1 MLEALVLGVFMT
13 TIDSIGNNTTIIP
26 TTNKKVNFRATAN
39 PYEPMDV
46 DTFIK
51 QQKKEQKKAK
61 VNQGIYYAF
70 LGTLAAC
77 SIGGLYYAA
86 KTSGGM
92 AKKTSELKEIW
103 SDLKNAA
110 KIDDLALPKNLQD
123 FTSEFKNCVNNAELL
138 KRRGGKPP
146 KSLLLYGPPGTG
158 KTTFAK
164 AIAKEFPDS
173 RFASLDV
180 TNLGSE
186 FQSVSERNLNNAV
199 DMICKEAKAN
209 PNKKY
214 FVFVDE
220 IDSVMMVD
228 NSMSAK
234 HSNDMLNEFKKCF
247 TEKLGKQDN
256 IITIG
261 ATNLPIDVEKG
272 IALGG
277 KKLDRPMLDRF
288 SEKVL
293 VDLPT
298 KEQIANTI
306 KHYYNQGPDLVTDKL
321 KNSSKEL
328 DIISEFLAK
337 DGRETSFRKLEAIL
351 AQTPR
356 NMPNNEQKVD
366 IKDIVKTIANK
377 QNELNFSNQDFMKL
391 ISDLKINPSEL

>member
-70 LGTLAAC
+70 LGTLGASAIA
-77 SIGGLYYAA
+77 SIYYMR
-86 KTSGGM
+86 KQNKSLE
-92 AKKTSELKEIW
+92 KPVNELKEIW
-103 SDLKNAA
+103 SDLTKSS
-110 KIDDLALPKNLQD
+110 KLDDMALPDSLKK
-123 FTSEFKNCVNNAELL
+123 FTSKFKNSVENPDIL
-138 KRRGGKPP
+138 KARGGRPT

-164 AIAKEFPDS
+164 ALAKEFPDS
-173 RFASLDV
+173 KFASLDV
-180 TNLGSE
+180 TSLGSE
-186 FQSVSERNLNNAV
+186 YQSVSERNLNKAV
-199 DMICKEAKAN
+199 DMICQEADKDPA
-209 PNKKY
+209 KKF
-214 FVFVDE
+214 FVFIDE

-228 NSMSAK
+228 NGMGAK

-247 TEKLGKQDN
+247 TEKLGKRKN

-298 KEQIANTI
+298 KEQIANSV
-306 KHYYNQGPDLVTDKL
+306 KYHYRDANLVSDKL
-321 KNSSKEL
+321 KNGSNEL
-328 DIISEFLAK
+328 NIISEFLAK
-337 DGRETSFRKLEAIL
+337 KEHNTSFRTLDSIYDATAASIKG
-351 AQTPR
+351 QDK
-356 NMPNNEQKVD
+356 KVD
-366 IKDIVKTIANK
+366 VVDIVRTIANK
-377 QNELNFSNQDFMKL
+377 QNELNFDNKEFMKL

>member
-13 TIDSIGNNTTIIP
+13 TIDSIGNNITIIP

-70 LGTLAAC
+70 LGTLGASAIA
-77 SIGGLYYAA
+77 SIYYMR
-86 KTSGGM
+86 KQNKSLE
-92 AKKTSELKEIW
+92 KPVNELKEIW

-228 NSMSAK
+228 NSLNAK

-261 ATNLPIDVEKG
+261 ATNLPIDIEKG

-351 AQTPR
+351 ENVPR
-356 NMPNNEQKVD
+356 KMPNNEQKVD
-366 IKDIVKTIANK
+366 VIDIVKTIAKK
-377 QNELNFSNQDFMKL
+377 QNELHFSNQDFMKL

>member
-1 MLEALVLGVFMT
+1 MT
-13 TIDSIGNNTTIIP
+13 TIDSIGNNITIIP

-70 LGTLAAC
+70 LGTLGASAIA
-77 SIGGLYYAA
+77 SIYYMR
-86 KTSGGM
+86 KQNKSLE
-92 AKKTSELKEIW
+92 KPVNELKEIW
-103 SDLKNAA
+103 SDLTKSS
-110 KIDDLALPKNLQD
+110 KLDDMALPDSLKK
-123 FTSEFKNCVNNAELL
+123 FTSKFKNSVENPDVL
-138 KRRGGKPP
+138 KARGGRPT

-164 AIAKEFPDS
+164 ALAKEFPDS
-173 RFASLDV
+173 KFASLDV
-180 TNLGSE
+180 TSLGSE
-186 FQSVSERNLNNAV
+186 YQSVSERNLNKAV
-199 DMICKEAKAN
+199 DMICQEADKDPA
-209 PNKKY
+209 KKF
-214 FVFVDE
+214 FVFIDE

-228 NSMSAK
+228 NGMGAK

-247 TEKLGKQDN
+247 TEKLGKRKN

-298 KEQIANTI
+298 KEQIANSV
-306 KHYYNQGPDLVTDKL
+306 KYHYRDANLVSDKL
-321 KNSSKEL
+321 KNGSNEL
-328 DIISEFLAK
+328 NIISEFLAK
-337 DGRETSFRKLEAIL
+337 KEHNTSFRTLDSIYDATAASIKG
-351 AQTPR
+351 QDK
-356 NMPNNEQKVD
+356 KVD
-366 IKDIVKTIANK
+366 VIDIVRTIANK
-377 QNELNFSNQDFMKL
+377 QNELNFDNKDFMKL

>member
-1 MLEALVLGVFMT
+1 MLEALVLGVRMT

-26 TTNKKVNFRATAN
+26 TTNKKVNFRAAAN
-39 PYEPMDV
+39 IHEPMDV
-46 DTFIK
+46 DTFVK

-70 LGTLAAC
+70 LGTLGASAIA
-77 SIGGLYYAA
+77 SIYYMR
-86 KTSGGM
+86 KQNKSLE
-92 AKKTSELKEIW
+92 KPVNELKEIW
-103 SDLKNAA
+103 SDLTKSS
-110 KIDDLALPKNLQD
+110 KLDDMALPDSLKK
-123 FTSEFKNCVNNAELL
+123 FTSKFKNSVENPDVL
-138 KRRGGKPP
+138 KARGGRPT

-164 AIAKEFPDS
+164 ALAKEFPDS
-173 RFASLDV
+173 KFASLDV
-180 TNLGSE
+180 TSLGSE
-186 FQSVSERNLNNAV
+186 FQSVSERNLNKAV
-199 DMICKEAKAN
+199 DMICQEADNDPA
-209 PNKKY
+209 KKF
-214 FVFVDE
+214 FVFIDE

-228 NSMSAK
+228 NGMGAK

-247 TEKLGKQDN
+247 TEKLGKRKN

-298 KEQIANTI
+298 KEQITNAI
-306 KHYYNQGPDLVTDKL
+306 KYHYKDSELVSDKL
-321 KNSSKEL
+321 RNGSVEL
-328 DIISEFLAK
+328 DKISEFLSK
-337 DGRETSFRKLEAIL
+337 KECNTSFRTLDSIYDATAASIKG
-351 AQTPR
+351 QDK
-356 NMPNNEQKVD
+356 KVD
-366 IKDIVKTIANK
+366 VIDIVRTIANK
-377 QNELNFSNQDFMKL
+377 QNELNFDNKDFMKL

>member
-1 MLEALVLGVFMT
+1 MT
-13 TIDSIGNNTTIIP
+13 TIDSIGNNITIIP

-61 VNQGIYYAF
+61 INQDRGIYYAF
-70 LGTLAAC
+70 LGTLGASAIA
-77 SIGGLYYAA
+77 SIYYMR
-86 KTSGGM
+86 KQNKSLE
-92 AKKTSELKEIW
+92 KPVNELKEIW
-103 SDLKNAA
+103 SDLTKSS
-110 KIDDLALPKNLQD
+110 KLDDMALPDSLKK
-123 FTSEFKNCVNNAELL
+123 FTSKFKNSVENPDIL
-138 KRRGGKPP
+138 KARGGRPT

-164 AIAKEFPDS
+164 ALAKEFPDS
-173 RFASLDV
+173 KFASLDV
-180 TNLGSE
+180 TSLGSE
-186 FQSVSERNLNNAV
+186 YQSVSERNLNKAV
-199 DMICKEAKAN
+199 DMICQEADKDPA
-209 PNKKY
+209 KKF
-214 FVFVDE
+214 FVFIDE

-228 NSMSAK
+228 NGMGAK

-247 TEKLGKQDN
+247 TEKLGKRKN

-298 KEQIANTI
+298 KEQIANSV
-306 KHYYNQGPDLVTDKL
+306 KYHYRDANLVSDKL
-321 KNSSKEL
+321 KNGSNEL
-328 DIISEFLAK
+328 NIISEFLAK
-337 DGRETSFRKLEAIL
+337 KEHNTSFRTLDSIYDATAASIKG
-351 AQTPR
+351 QDK
-356 NMPNNEQKVD
+356 KVD
-366 IKDIVKTIANK
+366 VIDIVRTIANK
-377 QNELNFSNQDFMKL
+377 QNELNFDNKEFMKL

>member
-1 MLEALVLGVFMT
+1 MT

-26 TTNKKVNFRATAN
+26 TTNKKVNFRAAAN

-70 LGTLAAC
+70 LGTLGASAIA
-77 SIGGLYYAA
+77 SIYYMR
-86 KTSGGM
+86 KQNKSLE
-92 AKKTSELKEIW
+92 KPVNELKEIW
-103 SDLKNAA
+103 SDLTKSS
-110 KIDDLALPKNLQD
+110 KLDDMALPDSLKK
-123 FTSEFKNCVNNAELL
+123 FTSKFKNSVENPDVL
-138 KRRGGKPP
+138 KARGGRPT

-164 AIAKEFPDS
+164 ALAKEFPDS
-173 RFASLDV
+173 KFASLDV
-180 TNLGSE
+180 TSLGSE
-186 FQSVSERNLNNAV
+186 YQSVSERNLNKAV
-199 DMICKEAKAN
+199 DMICQEADKDPA
-209 PNKKY
+209 KKF
-214 FVFVDE
+214 FVFIDE

-228 NSMSAK
+228 NGMGAK

-247 TEKLGKQDN
+247 TEKLGKRKN

-298 KEQIANTI
+298 KEQIANSV
-306 KHYYNQGPDLVTDKL
+306 KYHYRDANLVSDKL
-321 KNSSKEL
+321 KNGSNEL
-328 DIISEFLAK
+328 NIISEFLAK
-337 DGRETSFRKLEAIL
+337 KEHNTSFRTLDSIYDATAASIKG
-351 AQTPR
+351 QDK
-356 NMPNNEQKVD
+356 KVD
-366 IKDIVKTIANK
+366 VVDIVRTIANK
-377 QNELNFSNQDFMKL
+377 QNELNFDNKDFMKL

>member
-1 MLEALVLGVFMT
+1 MA
-13 TIDSIGNNTTIIP
+13 TIDSIGNNITIIP

-70 LGTLAAC
+70 LGTLGASAIA
-77 SIGGLYYAA
+77 SIYYMR
-86 KTSGGM
+86 KQNKSLE
-92 AKKTSELKEIW
+92 KPVNELKEIW
-103 SDLKNAA
+103 SDLTKSS
-110 KIDDLALPKNLQD
+110 KLDDMALPDSLKK
-123 FTSEFKNCVNNAELL
+123 FTSKFKNSVENPDIL
-138 KRRGGKPP
+138 KARGGRPT

-164 AIAKEFPDS
+164 ALAKEFPDS
-173 RFASLDV
+173 KFASLDV
-180 TNLGSE
+180 TSLGSE
-186 FQSVSERNLNNAV
+186 YQSVSERNLNKAV
-199 DMICKEAKAN
+199 DMICQEADKDPA
-209 PNKKY
+209 KKF
-214 FVFVDE
+214 FVFIDE

-228 NSMSAK
+228 NGMGAK

-247 TEKLGKQDN
+247 TEKLGKRKN

-298 KEQIANTI
+298 KEQIANSV
-306 KHYYNQGPDLVTDKL
+306 KYHYRDANLVSDKL
-321 KNSSKEL
+321 KNGSNEL
-328 DIISEFLAK
+328 NIISEFLAK
-337 DGRETSFRKLEAIL
+337 KEHNTSFRTLDSIYDATAASIKG
-351 AQTPR
+351 QDK
-356 NMPNNEQKVD
+356 KVD
-366 IKDIVKTIANK
+366 VVDIVRTIANK
-377 QNELNFSNQDFMKL
+377 QNELNFDNKEFMKL

>member
-1 MLEALVLGVFMT
+1 MT

-70 LGTLAAC
+70 LGTLGASAIA
-77 SIGGLYYAA
+77 SIYYMR
-86 KTSGGM
+86 KQNKSLE
-92 AKKTSELKEIW
+92 KPVNELKEIW
-103 SDLKNAA
+103 SDLTKSS
-110 KIDDLALPKNLQD
+110 KLDDMALPDSLKK
-123 FTSEFKNCVNNAELL
+123 FTSKFKNSVENPDIL
-138 KRRGGKPP
+138 KARGGRPT

-164 AIAKEFPDS
+164 ALAKEFPDS
-173 RFASLDV
+173 KFASLDV
-180 TNLGSE
+180 TSLGSE
-186 FQSVSERNLNNAV
+186 YQSVSERNLNKAV
-199 DMICKEAKAN
+199 DMICQEADKDPA
-209 PNKKY
+209 KKF
-214 FVFVDE
+214 FVFIDE

-228 NSMSAK
+228 NGMGAK

-247 TEKLGKQDN
+247 TEKLGKRKN

-298 KEQIANTI
+298 KEQIANSV
-306 KHYYNQGPDLVTDKL
+306 KHHYRDANLVSDKL
-321 KNSSKEL
+321 KNGSNEL
-328 DIISEFLAK
+328 NIISEFLAK
-337 DGRETSFRKLEAIL
+337 KEHNTSFRTLDSIYDATAASIKG
-351 AQTPR
+351 QDK
-356 NMPNNEQKVD
+356 KVD
-366 IKDIVKTIANK
+366 VVDIVRTIANK
-377 QNELNFSNQDFMKL
+377 QNELNFDNKEFMKL

>member
-1 MLEALVLGVFMT
+1 MT

-26 TTNKKVNFRATAN
+26 TTNKKVNFRATVN

-51 QQKKEQKKAK
+51 QQQKEQKKAK

-70 LGTLAAC
+70 LGTLGASAIA
-77 SIGGLYYAA
+77 SIYYMR
-86 KTSGGM
+86 KQNKSLE
-92 AKKTSELKEIW
+92 KPVNELKEIW
-103 SDLKNAA
+103 SDLTKSS
-110 KIDDLALPKNLQD
+110 KLDDMALPDSLKK
-123 FTSEFKNCVNNAELL
+123 FTSKFKNSVENPDIL
-138 KRRGGKPP
+138 KARGGRPT

-164 AIAKEFPDS
+164 ALAKEFPDS
-173 RFASLDV
+173 KFASLDV
-180 TNLGSE
+180 TSLGSE
-186 FQSVSERNLNNAV
+186 YQSVSERNLNKAV
-199 DMICKEAKAN
+199 DMICQEADKDPA
-209 PNKKY
+209 KKF
-214 FVFVDE
+214 FVFIDE

-228 NSMSAK
+228 NGMGAK

-247 TEKLGKQDN
+247 TEKLGKRKN

-298 KEQIANTI
+298 KEQITNAI
-306 KHYYNQGPDLVTDKL
+306 KYHYKDSELVSDKL
-321 KNSSKEL
+321 RNGSVEL
-328 DIISEFLAK
+328 DKISEFLSK
-337 DGRETSFRKLEAIL
+337 KECNTSFRTLDSIYDATAASIKG
-351 AQTPR
+351 QDK
-356 NMPNNEQKVD
+356 KVD
-366 IKDIVKTIANK
+366 VVDIVRTIANK
-377 QNELNFSNQDFMKL
+377 QNELNFENKEFMKL
-391 ISDLKINPSEL
+391 ISDLKINFSEL

>member
-1 MLEALVLGVFMT
+1 MT

-70 LGTLAAC
+70 LGTLGASAIA
-77 SIGGLYYAA
+77 SIYYMR
-86 KTSGGM
+86 KQNKSLE
-92 AKKTSELKEIW
+92 KPVNELKEIW
-103 SDLKNAA
+103 SDLTKSS
-110 KIDDLALPKNLQD
+110 KLDDMALPDSLKK
-123 FTSEFKNCVNNAELL
+123 FTSKFKNSVENPDIL
-138 KRRGGKPP
+138 KARGGRPT

-164 AIAKEFPDS
+164 ALAKEFPDS
-173 RFASLDV
+173 KFASLDV
-180 TNLGSE
+180 TSLGSE
-186 FQSVSERNLNNAV
+186 YQSVSERNLNKAV
-199 DMICKEAKAN
+199 DMICQEADKDPA
-209 PNKKY
+209 KKF
-214 FVFVDE
+214 FVFIDE

-228 NSMSAK
+228 NGMGAK

-247 TEKLGKQDN
+247 TEKLGKRKN

-298 KEQIANTI
+298 KEQITNAI
-306 KHYYNQGPDLVTDKL
+306 KYHYKDSELVSDKL
-321 KNSSKEL
+321 RNGSVEL
-328 DIISEFLAK
+328 DKISEFLSK
-337 DGRETSFRKLEAIL
+337 KECNTSFRTLDSIYDATAASIKG
-351 AQTPR
+351 QDK
-356 NMPNNEQKVD
+356 KVD
-366 IKDIVKTIANK
+366 VVDIVRTIANK
-377 QNELNFSNQDFMKL
+377 QNELNFDNKDFMKL

>member
-1 MLEALVLGVFMT
+1 MT
-13 TIDSIGNNTTIIP
+13 TIDSIGNNITIIP
-26 TTNKKVNFRATAN
+26 TTNKKVNFRAAAN

-70 LGTLAAC
+70 LGTLGASAIA
-77 SIGGLYYAA
+77 SIYYMR
-86 KTSGGM
+86 KQNKSLE
-92 AKKTSELKEIW
+92 KPVNELKEIW
-103 SDLKNAA
+103 SDLTKSS
-110 KIDDLALPKNLQD
+110 KLDDMALPDSLKK
-123 FTSEFKNCVNNAELL
+123 FTSKFKNSVENPDVL
-138 KRRGGKPP
+138 KARGGRPT

-164 AIAKEFPDS
+164 ALAKEFPDS
-173 RFASLDV
+173 KFASLDV
-180 TNLGSE
+180 TSLGSE
-186 FQSVSERNLNNAV
+186 YQSVSERNLNKAV
-199 DMICKEAKAN
+199 DMICQEADKDPA
-209 PNKKY
+209 KKF
-214 FVFVDE
+214 FVFIDE

-228 NSMSAK
+228 NGMGAK

-247 TEKLGKQDN
+247 TEKLGKRKN

-298 KEQIANTI
+298 KEQIANSV
-306 KHYYNQGPDLVTDKL
+306 KYHYRDANLVSDKL
-321 KNSSKEL
+321 KNGSNEL
-328 DIISEFLAK
+328 NIISEFLAK
-337 DGRETSFRKLEAIL
+337 KEHNTSFRTLDSIYDATAASIKG
-351 AQTPR
+351 QDK
-356 NMPNNEQKVD
+356 KVD
-366 IKDIVKTIANK
+366 VVDIVRTIANK
-377 QNELNFSNQDFMKL
+377 QNELNFDNKDFMKL

>member
-1 MLEALVLGVFMT
+1 MT

-26 TTNKKVNFRATAN
+26 TTNKKVNFRAAAN

-46 DTFIK
+46 DTFVK

-61 VNQGIYYAF
+61 INQGIYYAF
-70 LGTLAAC
+70 LGTLGASAIA
-77 SIGGLYYAA
+77 SIYYMR
-86 KTSGGM
+86 KQNKSLE
-92 AKKTSELKEIW
+92 KPVNELKEIW
-103 SDLKNAA
+103 SDLTKSS
-110 KIDDLALPKNLQD
+110 KLDDMALPDSLKK
-123 FTSEFKNCVNNAELL
+123 FTSKFKNSVENPDVL
-138 KRRGGKPP
+138 KARGGRPT

-164 AIAKEFPDS
+164 ALAKEFPDS
-173 RFASLDV
+173 KFASLDV
-180 TNLGSE
+180 TSLGSE
-186 FQSVSERNLNNAV
+186 YQSVSERNLNKAV
-199 DMICKEAKAN
+199 DMICQEADKDPA
-209 PNKKY
+209 KKF
-214 FVFVDE
+214 FVFIDE

-228 NSMSAK
+228 NGMGAK

-247 TEKLGKQDN
+247 TEKLGKRKN

-298 KEQIANTI
+298 KEQITNAI
-306 KHYYNQGPDLVTDKL
+306 KYHYKDSELVSDKL
-321 KNSSKEL
+321 RNGSVEL
-328 DIISEFLAK
+328 DKISEFLSK
-337 DGRETSFRKLEAIL
+337 KECNTSFRTLDAIYD
-351 AQTPR
+351 AAASSIKGQDK
-356 NMPNNEQKVD
+356 KVD
-366 IKDIVKTIANK
+366 VIDIVRTIANK
-377 QNELNFSNQDFMKL
+377 QNELNFDNKEFMKL

>member
-1 MLEALVLGVFMT
+1 MT

-61 VNQGIYYAF
+61 INQGIYYAF
-70 LGTLAAC
+70 LGTLGASAIA
-77 SIGGLYYAA
+77 SIYYMR
-86 KTSGGM
+86 KQNKSLE
-92 AKKTSELKEIW
+92 KPVNELKEIW
-103 SDLKNAA
+103 SDLTKSS
-110 KIDDLALPKNLQD
+110 KLDDMALPDSLKK
-123 FTSEFKNCVNNAELL
+123 FTSKFKNSVENPDIL
-138 KRRGGKPP
+138 KARGGRPT

-164 AIAKEFPDS
+164 ALAKEFPDS
-173 RFASLDV
+173 KFASLDV
-180 TNLGSE
+180 TSLGSE
-186 FQSVSERNLNNAV
+186 YQSVSERNLNKAV
-199 DMICKEAKAN
+199 DMICQEADKDPA
-209 PNKKY
+209 KKF
-214 FVFVDE
+214 FVFIDE

-228 NSMSAK
+228 NGMGAK

-247 TEKLGKQDN
+247 TEKLGKRKN

-277 KKLDRPMLDRF
+277 KKLDSPMLDRF

-298 KEQIANTI
+298 KEQIANSV
-306 KHYYNQGPDLVTDKL
+306 KYHYRDANLVSDKL
-321 KNSSKEL
+321 KNGSNEL
-328 DIISEFLAK
+328 NIISEFLAK
-337 DGRETSFRKLEAIL
+337 KEHNTSFRTLDSIYDATAASIKG
-351 AQTPR
+351 QDK
-356 NMPNNEQKVD
+356 KVD
-366 IKDIVKTIANK
+366 VIDIVRTIANK
-377 QNELNFSNQDFMKL
+377 QNELNFDNKEFMKL

>member
-1 MLEALVLGVFMT
+1 MT
-13 TIDSIGNNTTIIP
+13 TIDSIGNNITIIP

-70 LGTLAAC
+70 LGTLGASAIA
-77 SIGGLYYAA
+77 SIYYMR
-86 KTSGGM
+86 KQNKSLE
-92 AKKTSELKEIW
+92 KPVNELKEIW
-103 SDLKNAA
+103 SDLTKSS
-110 KIDDLALPKNLQD
+110 KLDDMALPDSLKK
-123 FTSEFKNCVNNAELL
+123 FTSKFKNSVENPDIL
-138 KRRGGKPP
+138 KARGGHPT

-164 AIAKEFPDS
+164 ALAKEFPDS
-173 RFASLDV
+173 KFASLDV
-180 TNLGSE
+180 TSLGSE
-186 FQSVSERNLNNAV
+186 YQSVSERNLNKAV
-199 DMICKEAKAN
+199 DMICQEADKDPA
-209 PNKKY
+209 KKF
-214 FVFVDE
+214 FVFIDE

-228 NSMSAK
+228 NGMGAK

-247 TEKLGKQDN
+247 TEKLGKRKN

-298 KEQIANTI
+298 KEQIANSV
-306 KHYYNQGPDLVTDKL
+306 KYHYRDANLVSDKL
-321 KNSSKEL
+321 KNGSNEL
-328 DIISEFLAK
+328 NIISEFLAK
-337 DGRETSFRKLEAIL
+337 KEHNTSFRTLDSIYDATAASIKG
-351 AQTPR
+351 QDK
-356 NMPNNEQKVD
+356 KVD
-366 IKDIVKTIANK
+366 IVDIVRTIANK
-377 QNELNFSNQDFMKL
+377 QNELNFDNKEFMKL

>member
-1 MLEALVLGVFMT
+1 MT

-70 LGTLAAC
+70 LGTLGASAIA
-77 SIGGLYYAA
+77 SIYYMR
-86 KTSGGM
+86 KQNKSLE
-92 AKKTSELKEIW
+92 KPVNELKEIW
-103 SDLKNAA
+103 SDLTKSS
-110 KIDDLALPKNLQD
+110 KLDDMALPDSLKK
-123 FTSEFKNCVNNAELL
+123 FTSKFKNSVENPDIL
-138 KRRGGKPP
+138 KARGGRPT

-164 AIAKEFPDS
+164 ALAKEFPDS
-173 RFASLDV
+173 KFASLDV
-180 TNLGSE
+180 TSLGSE
-186 FQSVSERNLNNAV
+186 YQSVSERNLNKAV
-199 DMICKEAKAN
+199 DMICQEADKDPA
-209 PNKKY
+209 KKF
-214 FVFVDE
+214 FVFIDE

-228 NSMSAK
+228 NGMGAK

-247 TEKLGKQDN
+247 TEKLGKRKN

-298 KEQIANTI
+298 KEQIANSV
-306 KHYYNQGPDLVTDKL
+306 KYHYRDANLVSDKL
-321 KNSSKEL
+321 KNGSNEL
-328 DIISEFLAK
+328 NIISEFLAK
-337 DGRETSFRKLEAIL
+337 KEHNTSFRTLDSIYDATAASIKG
-351 AQTPR
+351 QDK
-356 NMPNNEQKVD
+356 KVD
-366 IKDIVKTIANK
+366 VVDIVRTIANK
-377 QNELNFSNQDFMKL
+377 QNELNFDNKEFMKL

>member
-1 MLEALVLGVFMT
+1 MA
-13 TIDSIGNNTTIIP
+13 TIDSIGNNITIIP

-70 LGTLAAC
+70 LGTLGASAIA
-77 SIGGLYYAA
+77 SIYYMR
-86 KTSGGM
+86 KQNKSLE
-92 AKKTSELKEIW
+92 KPVNELKEIW
-103 SDLKNAA
+103 SDLTKSS
-110 KIDDLALPKNLQD
+110 KLDDMALPDSLKK
-123 FTSEFKNCVNNAELL
+123 FTSKFKNSVENPDVL
-138 KRRGGKPP
+138 KARGGRPT

-164 AIAKEFPDS
+164 ALAKEFPDS
-173 RFASLDV
+173 KFASLDV
-180 TNLGSE
+180 TSLGSE
-186 FQSVSERNLNNAV
+186 YQSVSERNLNKAV
-199 DMICKEAKAN
+199 DMICQEADKDPA
-209 PNKKY
+209 KKF
-214 FVFVDE
+214 FVFIDE

-228 NSMSAK
+228 NGMGAK

-247 TEKLGKQDN
+247 TKKLGKRKN

-298 KEQIANTI
+298 KEQIANSV
-306 KHYYNQGPDLVTDKL
+306 KYHYRDANLVSDKL
-321 KNSSKEL
+321 KNGSNEL
-328 DIISEFLAK
+328 NIISEFLAK
-337 DGRETSFRKLEAIL
+337 KEHNTSFRTLDSIYDATAASIKG
-351 AQTPR
+351 QDK
-356 NMPNNEQKVD
+356 KVD
-366 IKDIVKTIANK
+366 VVDIVRTIANK
-377 QNELNFSNQDFMKL
+377 QNELNFDNKEFMKL

>member
-1 MLEALVLGVFMT
+1 MT
-13 TIDSIGNNTTIIP
+13 TIDSIGNNITIIP

-70 LGTLAAC
+70 LGTLGASAIA
-77 SIGGLYYAA
+77 SIYYMR
-86 KTSGGM
+86 KQNKSLE
-92 AKKTSELKEIW
+92 KPVNELKEIW
-103 SDLKNAA
+103 SDLTKSS
-110 KIDDLALPKNLQD
+110 KLDDMALPDSLKK
-123 FTSEFKNCVNNAELL
+123 FTSKFKNSVENPDIL
-138 KRRGGKPP
+138 KARGGRPT

-164 AIAKEFPDS
+164 ALAKEFPDS
-173 RFASLDV
+173 KFASLDV
-180 TNLGSE
+180 TSLGSE
-186 FQSVSERNLNNAV
+186 YQSVSERNLNKAV
-199 DMICKEAKAN
+199 DMICQEADKDPA
-209 PNKKY
+209 KKF
-214 FVFVDE
+214 FVFIDE

-228 NSMSAK
+228 NGMGAK

-247 TEKLGKQDN
+247 TEKLGKRKN

-298 KEQIANTI
+298 KEQIANSV
-306 KHYYNQGPDLVTDKL
+306 KYHYRDANLVSDKL
-321 KNSSKEL
+321 KNGSVEL
-328 DIISEFLAK
+328 DKISEFLSK
-337 DGRETSFRKLEAIL
+337 KECNTSFRTLDAIYD
-351 AQTPR
+351 AAASSIKGQDK
-356 NMPNNEQKVD
+356 KVD
-366 IKDIVKTIANK
+366 VIDIVRTIANK
-377 QNELNFSNQDFMKL
+377 QNELNFDNKEFMKL

>member
-1 MLEALVLGVFMT
+1 MT
-13 TIDSIGNNTTIIP
+13 TIDSIGNNITIIP

-70 LGTLAAC
+70 LGTLGASAIA
-77 SIGGLYYAA
+77 SIYYMR
-86 KTSGGM
+86 KQNKSLE
-92 AKKTSELKEIW
+92 KPVNELKEIW
-103 SDLKNAA
+103 SDLTKSS
-110 KIDDLALPKNLQD
+110 KLDDMALPDSLKK
-123 FTSEFKNCVNNAELL
+123 FTSKFKNSVENPDIL
-138 KRRGGKPP
+138 KARGGRPT

-164 AIAKEFPDS
+164 ALAKEFPDS
-173 RFASLDV
+173 KFASLDV
-180 TNLGSE
+180 TSLGSE
-186 FQSVSERNLNNAV
+186 YQSVSERNLNKAV
-199 DMICKEAKAN
+199 DMICQEADKDPA
-209 PNKKY
+209 KKF
-214 FVFVDE
+214 FVFIDE

-228 NSMSAK
+228 NGMGAK

-247 TEKLGKQDN
+247 TEKLGKRKN

-298 KEQIANTI
+298 KEQIANSV
-306 KHYYNQGPDLVTDKL
+306 KYHYRDANLVSDKL
-321 KNSSKEL
+321 KNGSNEL
-328 DIISEFLAK
+328 NIISEFLAK
-337 DGRETSFRKLEAIL
+337 KEHNTSFRTLDSIYDATAASIKG
-351 AQTPR
+351 QDK
-356 NMPNNEQKVD
+356 KVD
-366 IKDIVKTIANK
+366 VVDIVRTIANK
-377 QNELNFSNQDFMKL
+377 QNELNFDNKDFMKL

>member
-1 MLEALVLGVFMT
+1 MT

-70 LGTLAAC
+70 LGTLAA
-77 SIGGLYYAA
+77 SAIYGIYSMRKQNKSLE
-86 KTSGGM
+86 KPVN
-92 AKKTSELKEIW
+92 ELKEIW
-103 SDLKNAA
+103 SDLTKSS
-110 KIDDLALPKNLQD
+110 KLDDMALPDSLKK
-123 FTSEFKNCVNNAELL
+123 FTSKFKNSVENPDIL
-138 KRRGGKPP
+138 KARGGRPT

-164 AIAKEFPDS
+164 ALAKEFPDS
-173 RFASLDV
+173 KFASLDV
-180 TNLGSE
+180 TSLGSE
-186 FQSVSERNLNNAV
+186 YQSVSERNLNKAV
-199 DMICKEAKAN
+199 DMICQEADKDPA
-209 PNKKY
+209 KKF
-214 FVFVDE
+214 FVFIDE

-228 NSMSAK
+228 NGMGAK

-247 TEKLGKQDN
+247 TEKLGKRKN

-298 KEQIANTI
+298 KEQIANSV
-306 KHYYNQGPDLVTDKL
+306 KYHYKDANLVSDKL
-321 KNSSKEL
+321 KNGSNEL
-328 DIISEFLAK
+328 NIISEFLAK
-337 DGRETSFRKLEAIL
+337 KEHNTSFRTLDSIYDATAASIKG
-351 AQTPR
+351 QDK
-356 NMPNNEQKVD
+356 KVD
-366 IKDIVKTIANK
+366 VVDIVRTIANK
-377 QNELNFSNQDFMKL
+377 QNELNFDNKEFMKL